1 MDYLSRFDFNIT
13 YVKGELN
20 KAADCLSRY
29 YKNDTHVDIHEVHEY
44 VRADAHIDPTGEDLP
59 NA

>member
-29 YKNDTHVDIHEVHEY
+29 YENDTHVDIHEVHEY
-44 VRADAHIDPTGEDLP
+44 I
-59 NA
+59 